1 MKINIIKNFI
11 EDNRISMN
19 GHAQLVIDHLKKSSS
34 SHTISSFL
42 PKIGFFE
49 KLITSSIWKMRIARY
64 YTYPNI
70 IKNVKHTDVAH
81 IIDHQY
87 GHLVHKINSK
97 VKIITVHDLIPLI
110 FAKSLN
116 KTPYLSRYS
125 LNHLKFFDRVIAT
138 SHNTKADILK
148 YTDCPK
154 HKIKVLNLPPEDF
167 FNSANIEQST
177 ICKKFQLPINKKKN
191 FILWPWFLQK
201 YRNLSTSI

>member
-70 IKNVKHTDVAH
+70 IKNVKLD
-81 IIDHQY
+81 
-87 GHLVHKINSK
+87 
-97 VKIITVHDLIPLI
+97 
-110 FAKSLN
+110 
-116 KTPYLSRYS
+116 
-125 LNHLKFFDRVIAT
+125 KFF
-138 SHNTKADILK
+138 
-148 YTDCPK
+148 
-154 HKIKVLNLPPEDF
+154 
-167 FNSANIEQST
+167 
-177 ICKKFQLPINKKKN
+177 
-191 FILWPWFLQK
+191 
-201 YRNLSTSI
+201 LS